1 MTTHGDESSAINR
14 AIGSR
19 VNWYLRYAGDRHTQT
34 ELGLLLGLDQSAV
47 SKKLNGARPFYL
59 PELYAIAKWLERP
72 VSDFLP
78 AADELLSAPPM
89 PAPRPPRTRRRAVAA
104 AAVRGVVVEAD
115 TSQGTRPDTGEY
127 RPVSLA
133 A

>member
-1 MTTHGDESSAINR
+1 MTTHGDDSSAINR

-34 ELGLLLGLDQSAV
+34 ELGELLGLDQSAV

-78 AADELLSAPPM
+78 AADELLAAPPM
-89 PAPRPPRTRRRAVAA
+89 PSPTPPRARRRAVAA
-104 AAVRGVVVEAD
+104 AGVRGVVAEAD
-115 TSQGTRPDTGEY
+115 TRKRTRPDTGEY
-127 RPVSLA
+127 RRPAMA

>member
-1 MTTHGDESSAINR
+1 MTTHGDESTAINR

-34 ELGLLLGLDQSAV
+34 ELGDLLGLDQSAV

-78 AADELLSAPPM
+78 SAEELSAAPPM
-89 PAPRPPRTRRRAVAA
+89 PAPRPPRTRRRVAA
-104 AAVRGVVVEAD
+104 AAGARGVAAGVD
-115 TSQGTRPDTGEY
+115 NKQGSGPNTLRY
-127 RPVSLA
+127 RQPALA